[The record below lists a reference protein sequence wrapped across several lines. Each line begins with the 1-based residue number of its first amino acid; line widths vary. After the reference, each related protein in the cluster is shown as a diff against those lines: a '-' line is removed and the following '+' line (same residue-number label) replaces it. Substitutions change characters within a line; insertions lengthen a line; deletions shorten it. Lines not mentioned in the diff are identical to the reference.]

1 MLVMFWELVCFIL
14 SIKVE
19 LQFILVILIVQ
30 QIGKFN
36 NIRHLGAAWIDKCFP
51 DILICESTYATTLR
65 DSKRARETDFL

>member
-1 MLVMFWELVCFIL
+1 M
-14 SIKVE
+14 
-19 LQFILVILIVQ
+19 ILIVQ